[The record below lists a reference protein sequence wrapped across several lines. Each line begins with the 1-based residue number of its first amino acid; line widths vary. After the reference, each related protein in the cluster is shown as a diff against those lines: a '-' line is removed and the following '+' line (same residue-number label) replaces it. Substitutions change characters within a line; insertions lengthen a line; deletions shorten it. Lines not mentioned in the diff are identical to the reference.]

1 MIRSYKGYVPEVWYE
16 RDDKTFHA
24 IAQGIRSVIHAEAET
39 LEEIQKEFELSVDT
53 YLDVCKEE
61 GIEPQ
66 RPKSGN
72 IAVRIAPEIHEMVAD
87 AANAD
92 AKSVNQW
99 IADVLKEAA
108 EKRLAEGSMRIRVK

>member
-16 RDDKTFHA
+16 RDDKAFHA